1 MPVTSLHFDIYRG
14 LRFKG
19 FRGIAL
25 DAAGSPVVFNEGT
38 TAQLQARRAPGKPV
52 AFSLDVSLGE
62 SDGEVIIDPI
72 DAADTI
78 ELPLG
83 VYQFA
88 LIITDTE
95 SEPTGPHTKGV
106 ITINPAPLDS

>member
-25 DAAGSPVVFNEGT
+25 DAAGSPVVFNDGT
-38 TAQLQARRAPGKPV
+38 TAQIQARRAPGKPV
-52 AFSLDVSLGE
+52 AFSLSVTIGE
-62 SDGEVIIDPI
+62 SNGEIIIDPI
-72 DAADTI
+72 DAT
-78 ELPLG
+78 ETTGLPLG
-83 VYQFA
+83 VYQYA
-88 LIITDTE
+88 LILTD
-95 SEPTGPHTKGV
+95 SEEQPTGPHTKGV